1 MTQPL
6 QRALERYQGNYDKL
20 FDSGQILQKDAKKG
34 WVVARIRISSKNRAE
49 FFGQLVTALSSE
61 SFEGIPNPVELVQ
74 RMNVCIQ
81 NPPIPKAL
89 PDTILFK
96 SSSKTF
102 AFLSNFFPSLIS
114 YNQRLFCSSE
124 HLYQWRIIA
133 ALDPEESTN
142 HFEQLRGRN
151 PLEARKY
158 SHEKQASVGGT
169 ITDGE
174 KLEIM
179 EEVVILKFF
188 QNPPLR
194 EALVATYPN
203 PLIENTESLFWG
215 GEVNH
220 MGKILEAV
228 REQFIPTKQ

>member
-1 MTQPL
+1 MAQPL
-6 QRALERYQGNYDKL
+6 QRALERYQGNYNTL
-20 FDSGQILQKDAKKG
+20 FDSGQILTKDAKKG
-34 WVVARIRISSKNRAE
+34 WVVARNRISSKDRTE
-49 FFGQLVTALSSE
+49 FFGHLVTALSLE
-61 SFEGIPNPVELVQ
+61 SFEGIPNPVGLIQ

-81 NPPIPKAL
+81 KPPIPKAL
-89 PDTILFK
+89 PDAILFK
-96 SSSKTF
+96 SSCKTF

-114 YNQRLFCSSE
+114 YNQRLFRSSE
-124 HLYQWRIIA
+124 HLYQWRIIV
-133 ALDPEESTN
+133 ALDPEESAN
-142 HFEQLRGRN
+142 HFEQLRGRH

-158 SHEKQASVGGT
+158 SHDKQASVGGT

-179 EEVVILKFF
+179 AEVVILKFF

-194 EALVATYPN
+194 DALVATYPK

-220 MGKILEAV
+220 MGKILETV
-228 REQFIPTKQ
+228 REQFIPTK